1 MNSVPGD
8 TPHFNFGIGQF
19 ALVMAVF
26 VLVFLLQGIASLLAR
41 NAKTR
46 RGGIVGLVVVLLLL
60 AALPVWGTAVFLLLA
75 SFGENS
81 QALWALAPWL
91 LMIAATRFGSLFL
104 ACAVVSGIVYA
115 VARGE
120 HREKWER
127 MDAVMGILVA
137 AVLIYAPIMIYKSFH

>member
-8 TPHFNFGIGQF
+8 TPHFNFGLGQF

-46 RGGIVGLVVVLLLL
+46 RGGIVGLVVTPLLL
-60 AALPVWGTAVFLLLA
+60 ASLPVWGTAVFLLLA

-81 QALWALAPWL
+81 QALRGTQAYAFSWRS
-91 LMIAATRFGSLFL
+91 ATRFCIHFQFSARAL
-104 ACAVVSGIVYA
+104 A
-115 VARGE
+115 
-120 HREKWER
+120 
-127 MDAVMGILVA
+127 
-137 AVLIYAPIMIYKSFH
+137 